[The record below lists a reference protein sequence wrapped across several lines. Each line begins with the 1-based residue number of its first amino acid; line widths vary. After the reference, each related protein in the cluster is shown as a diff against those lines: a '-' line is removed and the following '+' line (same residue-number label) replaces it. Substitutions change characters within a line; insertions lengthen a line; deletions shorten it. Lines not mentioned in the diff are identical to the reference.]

1 MAPTLTPTLAS
12 FIHIDCDLYSS
23 TKTVLTLLAP
33 AIRTGTVLVFD
44 EWCGYEGWEQ
54 HEARCP
60 YPITITPTLT
70 LSLTLTLT
78 LIANL
83 AQT

>member
-33 AIRTGTVLVFD
+33 AIRTGT
-44 EWCGYEGWEQ
+44 EG
-54 HEARCP
+54 
-60 YPITITPTLT
+60 
-70 LSLTLTLT
+70 
-78 LIANL
+78 
-83 AQT
+83 

>member
-1 MAPTLTPTLAS
+1 MAT
-12 FIHIDCDLYSS
+12 

-54 HEARCP
+54 HEARAWSEFCNEHAVGFEWLELP
-60 YPITITPTLT
+60 PAGGKAAAAGDSRAVVVTRVRTKL
-70 LSLTLTLT
+70 
-78 LIANL
+78 
-83 AQT
+83 